1 MSRVYVIM
9 GVAGS
14 GKTTV
19 GSALAGKLGAP
30 FYDGDAFHPPE
41 NVAKMRQGIPL
52 EDEDRVPWL
61 ARLRDLIGE
70 HLARGETAVIACSAL
85 KKQYRNRLRQGN
97 EGLCLIYLQGS
108 PALIEERL
116 KARQAHFMK
125 ADMLQSQMAILEPPS
140 PHEAL
145 VVNIE
150 QSVADIVN
158 EILRKLARQTEHLA
172 GDAESKEINMNPLQ
186 QLHNYGQSFWYD
198 NIRRSYLHD
207 GTLAGLIQNDGL
219 RGLTSNPSIF
229 EKAIAGGEEYD
240 AQIAELAAAG
250 KSVAE
255 IYDAL
260 TISDIQAA
268 CDLFQPLY
276 LVSNRQDGYVSLEVS
291 PYLARDTEGTIAD
304 AKRLFATV
312 ARPNLMIKV
321 PATDEGIPAI
331 QALIGVGINVNVT
344 LMFNVRHY
352 EAVAQ
357 AYIAGLTD
365 FVAQGGDPATVASV
379 ASFFVSRVDTIVDE
393 ALAALDGVDH
403 LFGKTAVVNS
413 KIVYQ
418 RFKEIFH
425 GAPFAALKARGAQVQ
440 RLLWAS
446 TSTKNPAYV
455 DTMYI
460 DDLIGPET
468 VSTIPPNTVEAFRD
482 HGKVGNTLETAVA
495 EAEALLTELAER
507 GVELAALTE
516 QLQVEGVAA
525 FSQSFDALLAALD
538 QKRASLLAALN

>member
-30 FYDGDAFHPPE
+30 FYDGDVFHPPE

-108 PALIEERL
+108 SALIEERL

-276 LVSNRQDGYVSLEVS
+276 LASNRQDGYVSLEVS

-365 FVAQGGDPATVASV
+365 FVAQGGDPAAVASV

-393 ALAALDGVDH
+393 ALAALDGVDY
-403 LFGKTAVVNS
+403 LFGKTAVANS

-425 GAPFAALKARGAQVQ
+425 GDPFAALKARGAQVQ

-507 GVELAALTE
+507 GVDLAALTE